1 MCEWGRGAKAGSTL
15 RCSGAGPHPSTNR
28 ALCRLTSEVERDPV
42 HSTRYGR
49 QRQCASEGRCPGGRG
64 IGGGGMR
71 RHASAGSV
79 SRSLFPFPPSSGGG
93 DKCLKS
99 LGQALPARESQ
110 KGPEEAGESQR
121 ESQREP
127 ERERERERE
136 SQTEPARV
144 RELPLSPPLP
154 PNGSYKSP
162 RESPS
167 SASGQ
172 ASAKDAAARGV
183 NSDAVLTSS

>member
-1 MCEWGRGAKAGSTL
+1 MCVCGRGAKAGSTL
-15 RCSGAGPHPSTNR
+15 RCSQAVPHPSTNR

-64 IGGGGMR
+64 MGGGHATPRVSGQRFEIVVSIPPVLGGGGQMPKEPR
-71 RHASAGSV
+71 P
-79 SRSLFPFPPSSGGG
+79 SL
-93 DKCLKS
+93 
-99 LGQALPARESQ
+99 A
-110 KGPEEAGESQR
+110 SQR
-121 ESQREP
+121 KPERARGSRREP
-127 ERERERERE
+127 EREPARARERERERE

-172 ASAKDAAARGV
+172 ALAKDAAARGV

>member
-15 RCSGAGPHPSTNR
+15 RCSQAVPHPSTNR
-28 ALCRLTSEVERDPV
+28 ALCRLTLEVERDPV

-64 IGGGGMR
+64 MGGG
-71 RHASAGSV
+71 HATPRV
-79 SRSLFPFPPSSGGG
+79 SGQRFEIVVSIPPVLGG

-110 KGPEEAGESQR
+110 KGPEEAGQSQR
-121 ESQREP
+121 KSQREP
-127 ERERERERE
+127 ERERERE